1 MKKFAAFIV
10 KYRLIILGLILLAT
24 IACTFA
30 MFYVN
35 VNSDILS
42 YLPDGMD
49 MTEGLDFMQENFDMQ
64 GDAIVGI
71 SGEGLTYE
79 WMQQYTAKLAEQ
91 YSTGDDP
98 VIKPG
103 GVIWLGMIKEMAEA
117 DLDFNISTGNDAVD
131 DMIAAQM
138 PSMIDD
144 FLEQYGLTYEDL
156 QNVMSGM
163 ANNEDIKHM
172 FHPDDQTYLIMLQ
185 LSAPSSSDEAM
196 DLLDDIETT
205 VAKAGYDVALGG
217 SSQVTR
223 DVFQSTIGEIPK
235 YLVVGILVMFIILL
249 LTTTSLMEPI
259 IFMLTLGVSI
269 MVNMGTNII
278 LPSVSVITF
287 AASSILQ
294 LALSMDYAI
303 FLMHQYELEKQST
316 LDNRLAMQRAIPK
329 TFSTIA
335 ASALTTVGGFI
346 ALFFMQFEIG
356 ADLGLVLAKGV
367 ALSLLTVIFLQPSL
381 MLLFDKAREKT
392 KHRILVPTFKG
403 TSGFAVTYR
412 KTLVAIALILLIP
425 VAVLQGRVELSYI
438 KFIDEDPNP
447 SHVDR
452 VVDSMSNSIIV
463 IVPTDTGK
471 DGDGKYADQYAFIEE
486 IKNMD
491 HDVTAMMGL
500 FAMIPENGSG
510 LVDMASDPE
519 LENKIDAMIDDNEGL
534 LDLAETLVPNI
545 RELIEQS
552 IADMKGMMAQAQ
564 GMIGGFVNNGYTMYT
579 VMIDCEAESDEAEA
593 AIKDIRAILSKYFGE
608 DYYLTGMSQAV
619 EDLKAIT
626 PTDFNIVTIVSV
638 LIILVVLLFTL
649 RSVKMSAIIIAVIEF
664 GIFLNLTLCYIVGQ
678 QINFMAYI
686 ILSSIQLGA
695 TVDYAILFTVKYKN
709 YLGALPARQAAY
721 KGLTES
727 GVSILT
733 SVAILAGCCLSVS
746 LITSNRIVSEITMLI
761 ARGAIISGIL
771 VLVLLPALL
780 IMFTGNQK
788 LKGARIRKRQR
799 KLFRKET
806 DPEGAASDGKTQQA

>member
-64 GDAIVGI
+64 GDAIIGI
-71 SGEGLTYE
+71 NGEGLTYE
-79 WMQQYTAKLAEQ
+79 WMQQYTSDLAEK

-103 GVIWLGMIKEMAEA
+103 GVIWLGMIKEMAEV
-117 DLDFNISTGNDAVD
+117 DLSSVSGGLIGPMVD
-131 DMIAAQM
+131 NM
-138 PSMIDD
+138 
-144 FLEQYGLTYEDL
+144 LKQYGLTLEQL
-156 QNVMSGM
+156 QEVLRQM
-163 ANNEDIKHM
+163 AANPEVETM

-196 DLLDDIETT
+196 DLLDHIEKT
-205 VAKAGYDVALGG
+205 VTDAGYDVALGG
-217 SSQVTR
+217 SSQITR

-316 LDNRLAMQRAIPK
+316 LDNRIAMQKAIPK

-335 ASALTTVGGFI
+335 ASALTTVGGFL
-346 ALFFMQFEIG
+346 ALFFMKFEIG

-392 KHRILVPTFKG
+392 KHRIP
-403 TSGFAVTYR
+403 
-412 KTLVAIALILLIP
+412 P
-425 VAVLQGRVELSYI
+425 
-438 KFIDEDPNP
+438 
-447 SHVDR
+447 
-452 VVDSMSNSIIV
+452 
-463 IVPTDTGK
+463 
-471 DGDGKYADQYAFIEE
+471 
-486 IKNMD
+486 
-491 HDVTAMMGL
+491 
-500 FAMIPENGSG
+500 
-510 LVDMASDPE
+510 
-519 LENKIDAMIDDNEGL
+519 
-534 LDLAETLVPNI
+534 
-545 RELIEQS
+545 
-552 IADMKGMMAQAQ
+552 
-564 GMIGGFVNNGYTMYT
+564 
-579 VMIDCEAESDEAEA
+579 
-593 AIKDIRAILSKYFGE
+593 
-608 DYYLTGMSQAV
+608 
-619 EDLKAIT
+619 
-626 PTDFNIVTIVSV
+626 
-638 LIILVVLLFTL
+638 
-649 RSVKMSAIIIAVIEF
+649 
-664 GIFLNLTLCYIVGQ
+664 
-678 QINFMAYI
+678 
-686 ILSSIQLGA
+686 
-695 TVDYAILFTVKYKN
+695 
-709 YLGALPARQAAY
+709 
-721 KGLTES
+721 
-727 GVSILT
+727 
-733 SVAILAGCCLSVS
+733 
-746 LITSNRIVSEITMLI
+746 I
-761 ARGAIISGIL
+761 ARRS
-771 VLVLLPALL
+771 
-780 IMFTGNQK
+780 
-788 LKGARIRKRQR
+788 
-799 KLFRKET
+799 
-806 DPEGAASDGKTQQA
+806 S

>member
-10 KYRLIILGLILLAT
+10 KNRLIILGIILLAA

-49 MTEGLDFMQENFDMQ
+49 MTEGLGFMQQNFNMQ

-71 SGEGLTYE
+71 RGDDLTYE
-79 WMQQYTAKLAEQ
+79 WMQQYTASLAED

-103 GVIWLGMIKEMAEA
+103 GVIWYGTIAEMANI
-117 DLDFNISTGNDAVD
+117 DLSSIGGMSFV
-131 DMIAAQM
+131 
-138 PSMIDD
+138 IDGI
-144 FLEQYGLTYEDL
+144 LSQYGLTLDEL
-156 QNVMSGM
+156 TAILESM
-163 ANNEDIKHM
+163 AENPEIEQM
-172 FHPDDQTYLIMLQ
+172 FHPYEDTYLIMLQ

-196 DLLDDIETT
+196 DLLDDIE
-205 VAKAGYDVALGG
+205 KAVEDAGFEVALGG
-217 SSQVTR
+217 SSEVTR
-223 DVFQSTIGEIPK
+223 AVFESTIGEIGR
-235 YLVVGILVMFIILL
+235 YIVVAVLVMFIILL
-249 LTTTSLMEPI
+249 LTTTSLVEPI

-269 MVNMGTNII
+269 LVNMGTNII

-303 FLMHQYELEKQST
+303 FLMHQYEIEKQNT
-316 LDNRLAMQRAIPK
+316 LDNRLAMERAIPK

-335 ASALTTVGGFI
+335 ASALTTVGGFL

-356 ADLGLVLAKGV
+356 ADLGIVLAKGV

-381 MLLFDKAREKT
+381 MLLFDKARERT
-392 KHRILVPTFKG
+392 KHRILVPTFKK

-412 KTLVAIALILLIP
+412 KTIVAIALLLLIP
-425 VAVLQGRVELSYI
+425 VTILQGKVDLSYI

-447 SHVDR
+447 SKVEE
-452 VVDSMSNSIIV
+452 VVDSMSNSVIV
-463 IVPTDTGK
+463 IVPVDTANGGS
-471 DGDGKYADQYAFIEE
+471 DNHYADQYAFIED
-486 IKNMD
+486 IKGMD
-491 HDVTAMMGL
+491 HDVTAVMGL
-500 FAMIPENGSG
+500 FAMIPQDGTG
-510 LVDMASDPE
+510 LIDMATDPE
-519 LENKIDAMIDDNEGL
+519 LAEMMEQYEN
-534 LDLAETLVPNI
+534 
-545 RELIEQS
+545 LIPD
-552 IADMKGMMAQAQ
+552 DMKGMLDSSQS
-564 GMIGGFVNNGYTMYT
+564 MIGGFVNNGYTMYT
-579 VMIDCEAESDEAEA
+579 IMIDCEAESEEADA
-593 AIKDIRAILSKYFGE
+593 ALKDIRTILGEYFGD
-608 DYYLTGMSQAV
+608 DYYITGMSQAV
-619 EDLKAIT
+619 NDLKEIT
-626 PTDFNIVTIVSV
+626 PRDFNIVTIVSV

-649 RSVKMSAIIIAVIEF
+649 RSVKMSAIIIGVIEF
-664 GIFLNLTLCYIVGQ
+664 GIFINLTLCYIVGQ

-709 YLGALPARQAAY
+709 NLGSLPARQAAY
-721 KGLTES
+721 KALTES
-727 GVSILT
+727 GVSVLT

-761 ARGAIISGIL
+761 ARGAVISGIL

-788 LKGARIRKRQR
+788 LKGTRIRRRQK

-806 DPEGAASDGKTQQA
+806 DPQPRDGADKSEA

>member
-10 KYRLIILGLILLAT
+10 KNRLIILGIILLAA

-49 MTEGLDFMQENFDMQ
+49 MTEGLGFMQQNFNMQ

-71 SGEGLTYE
+71 RGDDLTYE
-79 WMQQYTAKLAEQ
+79 WMQQYTASLAED

-103 GVIWLGMIKEMAEA
+103 GVIWYGTIAEMANI
-117 DLDFNISTGNDAVD
+117 DLSSIGGMSFV
-131 DMIAAQM
+131 
-138 PSMIDD
+138 IDGI
-144 FLEQYGLTYEDL
+144 LSQYGLTLDEL
-156 QNVMSGM
+156 TAILESM
-163 ANNEDIKHM
+163 AENPEIEQM
-172 FHPDDQTYLIMLQ
+172 FHPYEDTYLIMLQ

-196 DLLDDIETT
+196 DLLDDIE
-205 VAKAGYDVALGG
+205 KAVEDAGFEVALGG
-217 SSQVTR
+217 SSEVTR
-223 DVFQSTIGEIPK
+223 AVFESTIGEIGR
-235 YLVVGILVMFIILL
+235 YIVVAVLVMFIILL
-249 LTTTSLMEPI
+249 LTTTSLVEPI

-269 MVNMGTNII
+269 LVNMGTNII

-303 FLMHQYELEKQST
+303 FLMHQYEIEKQNT
-316 LDNRLAMQRAIPK
+316 LDNRLAMERAIPK

-335 ASALTTVGGFI
+335 ASALTTVGGFL

-356 ADLGLVLAKGV
+356 ADLGIVLAKGV

-392 KHRILVPTFKG
+392 KHRILVPTFKK

-412 KTLVAIALILLIP
+412 KTIVAIALLLLIP
-425 VAVLQGRVELSYI
+425 VTILQGRVDLSYI

-447 SHVDR
+447 SKVEE
-452 VVDSMSNSIIV
+452 VVDSMSNSVIV
-463 IVPTDTGK
+463 IVPVDTANGGS
-471 DGDGKYADQYAFIEE
+471 DNHYADQYAFIED
-486 IKNMD
+486 IKGMD
-491 HDVTAMMGL
+491 HDVTAVMGL
-500 FAMIPENGSG
+500 FAMIPQDGTG
-510 LVDMASDPE
+510 LIDMATDPE
-519 LENKIDAMIDDNEGL
+519 LAEMMEQYEN
-534 LDLAETLVPNI
+534 
-545 RELIEQS
+545 LIPD
-552 IADMKGMMAQAQ
+552 DMKGMLDSSQS
-564 GMIGGFVNNGYTMYT
+564 MIGGFVNNGYTMYT
-579 VMIDCEAESDEAEA
+579 IMIDCEAESEEADA
-593 AIKDIRAILSKYFGE
+593 ALKDIRTILGEYFGD
-608 DYYLTGMSQAV
+608 DYYITGMSQAV
-619 EDLKAIT
+619 NDLKEIT
-626 PTDFNIVTIVSV
+626 PRDFNIVTIVSV

-649 RSVKMSAIIIAVIEF
+649 RSVKMSAIIIGVIEF
-664 GIFLNLTLCYIVGQ
+664 GIFINLTLCYIVGQ

-709 YLGALPARQAAY
+709 NLGSLPARQAAY
-721 KGLTES
+721 KALTES
-727 GVSILT
+727 GVSVLT

-761 ARGAIISGIL
+761 ARGAVISGIL

-788 LKGARIRKRQR
+788 LKGTRIRRRQK

-806 DPEGAASDGKTQQA
+806 DPQPRDGADKSEA

>member
-10 KYRLIILGLILLAT
+10 KNRLIILGIILLAA

-49 MTEGLDFMQENFDMQ
+49 MTEGLDFMQQNFNMQ

-71 SGEGLTYE
+71 RGDSLTYE
-79 WMQQYTAKLAEQ
+79 WMQQYTASLAED

-103 GVIWLGMIKEMAEA
+103 GVIWYGTIAEMANI
-117 DLDFNISTGNDAVD
+117 DLSSIGNMSFV
-131 DMIAAQM
+131 
-138 PSMIDD
+138 IDGI
-144 FLEQYGLTYEDL
+144 LSQYGLTLDEL
-156 QNVMSGM
+156 TAILESM
-163 ANNEDIKHM
+163 AENPEIEQM
-172 FHPDDQTYLIMLQ
+172 FHPYEDTYLIMLQ

-196 DLLDDIETT
+196 DLLGDIE
-205 VAKAGYDVALGG
+205 KAVEDAGFEVALGG
-217 SSQVTR
+217 SSEVTR
-223 DVFQSTIGEIPK
+223 AVFESTIGEIGR
-235 YLVVGILVMFIILL
+235 YIVVAVLVMFIILL
-249 LTTTSLMEPI
+249 LTTTSLVEPI

-269 MVNMGTNII
+269 LVNMGTNII

-303 FLMHQYELEKQST
+303 FLMHQYEIEKQNT
-316 LDNRLAMQRAIPK
+316 LDNRLAMERAIPK

-335 ASALTTVGGFI
+335 ASALTTVGGFL

-356 ADLGLVLAKGV
+356 ADLGIVLAKGV

-392 KHRILVPTFKG
+392 KHRILVPTFKK

-412 KTLVAIALILLIP
+412 KTIVAIALLLLIP
-425 VAVLQGRVELSYI
+425 VTILQGRVDLSYI

-447 SHVDR
+447 SKVEQ
-452 VVDSMSNSIIV
+452 VVNSMSNSIIV
-463 IVPTDTGK
+463 IVPVDTANGGS
-471 DGDGKYADQYAFIEE
+471 DNHYADQYAFIED
-486 IKNMD
+486 IKGMD
-491 HDVTAMMGL
+491 HDVTAVMGL
-500 FAMIPENGSG
+500 FSMIPQDGTG
-510 LVDMASDPE
+510 LIDMATDPE
-519 LENKIDAMIDDNEGL
+519 LAEMMEQYEN
-534 LDLAETLVPNI
+534 
-545 RELIEQS
+545 LIPD
-552 IADMKGMMAQAQ
+552 DMKGMLDSSQS
-564 GMIGGFVNNGYTMYT
+564 MIGGFVNNGYTMYT
-579 VMIDCEAESDEAEA
+579 IMIDCEAESEEADA
-593 AIKDIRAILSKYFGE
+593 ALKDIRTILGEYFGD
-608 DYYLTGMSQAV
+608 DYYITGMSQAV
-619 EDLKAIT
+619 NDLKEIT
-626 PTDFNIVTIVSV
+626 PRDFNIVTIVSV

-649 RSVKMSAIIIAVIEF
+649 RSVKMSAIIIGVIEF
-664 GIFLNLTLCYIVGQ
+664 GIFINLTLCYIVGQ

-709 YLGALPARQAAY
+709 NLGSLPARQAAY
-721 KGLTES
+721 KALTES
-727 GVSILT
+727 GVSVLT

-761 ARGAIISGIL
+761 ARGAVISGIL

-788 LKGARIRKRQR
+788 LKGTRIRRRQK

-806 DPEGAASDGKTQQA
+806 DPQPRDGADKSEA

>member
-64 GDAIVGI
+64 GDAIIGI
-71 SGEGLTYE
+71 NGEGLTYE
-79 WMQQYTAKLAEQ
+79 WMQQYTSDLAEK

-103 GVIWLGMIKEMAEA
+103 GVIWLGMIKEMAEV
-117 DLDFNISTGNDAVD
+117 DLSSVSGGFIGPMVD
-131 DMIAAQM
+131 NM
-138 PSMIDD
+138 
-144 FLEQYGLTYEDL
+144 LKQYGLTLEQL
-156 QNVMSGM
+156 QEILRQM
-163 ANNEDIKHM
+163 AANPEVETM

-196 DLLDDIETT
+196 DLLDHIEKT
-205 VAKAGYDVALGG
+205 VTDAGYDVALGG
-217 SSQVTR
+217 SSQITR

-316 LDNRLAMQRAIPK
+316 LDNRLAMQKAIPK

-335 ASALTTVGGFI
+335 ASALTTVGGFL
-346 ALFFMQFEIG
+346 ALFFMKFEIG

-392 KHRILVPTFKG
+392 KHRILVPKFKT

-412 KTLVAIALILLIP
+412 KTLVVIALILLIP
-425 VAVLQGRVELSYI
+425 VAVLQGKVELSYI
-438 KFIDEDPNP
+438 KFTDENPNP
-447 SHVDR
+447 TQVEQ

-471 DGDGKYADQYAFIEE
+471 DGENKYADQYAFIDE
-486 IKNMD
+486 IKGMD

-500 FAMIPENGSG
+500 FAMIPESGSG
-510 LVDMASDPE
+510 LVDMATDP
-519 LENKIDAMIDDNEGL
+519 
-534 LDLAETLVPNI
+534 DLADM
-545 RELIEQS
+545 
-552 IADMKGMMAQAQ
+552 IADNSGMIPEDMKGMLESSQN
-564 GMIGGFVNNGYTMYT
+564 MIGGFVNNGYTMYT
-579 VMIDCEAESDEAEA
+579 IMIDCEAESEEAEA
-593 AIKDIRAILSKYFGE
+593 ALKDIRTILGKYFGE

-619 EDLKAIT
+619 EDLKEIT

-649 RSVKMSAIIIAVIEF
+649 RSFKMSAIIIAVIEF

-806 DPEGAASDGKTQQA
+806 DPDEGKEEINAQQV

>member
-49 MTEGLDFMQENFDMQ
+49 MTEGLDFMQENFNMQ
-64 GDAIVGI
+64 GDAIIGI
-71 SGEGLTYE
+71 RGEGLTYE
-79 WMQQYTAKLAEQ
+79 WMQQYTSDLAAK
-91 YSTGDDP
+91 YSAGDDP

-103 GVIWLGMIKEMAEA
+103 GVIWYGMIKDMA
-117 DLDFNISTGNDAVD
+117 SVD
-131 DMIAAQM
+131 DGGMG
-138 PSMIDD
+138 SMIDD
-144 FLEQYGLTYEDL
+144 YIKDYGLTFEKL
-156 QNVMSGM
+156 MEIAQSM
-163 ANNEDIKHM
+163 AENPEIEAM

-196 DLLDDIETT
+196 DLLDHIEKT
-205 VAKAGYDVALGG
+205 VTDAGYDVALGG
-217 SSQVTR
+217 SSQITR

-316 LDNRLAMQRAIPK
+316 LDNRLAMQKAIPK

-335 ASALTTVGGFI
+335 ASALTTVGGFL
-346 ALFFMQFEIG
+346 ALFFMKFEIG

-392 KHRILVPTFKG
+392 KHRILVPKFKT

-412 KTLVAIALILLIP
+412 KTLVVIALILLIP
-425 VAVLQGRVELSYI
+425 VAVLQGKVELSYI
-438 KFIDEDPNP
+438 KFTDENPNP
-447 SHVDR
+447 TQVEQ

-463 IVPTDTGK
+463 IVPTDT
-471 DGDGKYADQYAFIEE
+471 DGDGVNDYDRQYAFIEDV
-486 IKNMD
+486 KGMD

-500 FAMIPENGSG
+500 FTMIPEDGTG
-510 LVDMASDPE
+510 IIDMAIDLNNPDSE
-519 LENKIDAMIDDNEGL
+519 FAKEIENLLQMAEDWGPAMGIDIDE
-534 LDLAETLVPNI
+534 
-545 RELIEQS
+545 
-552 IADMKGMMAQAQ
+552 MKGMLDTAKN
-564 GMIGGFVNNGYTMYT
+564 MIGGFVNNGYTMYT
-579 VMIDCEAESDEAEA
+579 IMIDCEAESAEAEA
-593 AIKDIRAILSKYFGE
+593 ALADIHAILGDYFGE

-619 EDLKAIT
+619 EDLKEIT

-649 RSVKMSAIIIAVIEF
+649 RSFKMSAIIIAVIEF

-806 DPEGAASDGKTQQA
+806 DPDEGKEESNAQQV

>member
-64 GDAIVGI
+64 GDAIIGI
-71 SGEGLTYE
+71 NGEGLTYE
-79 WMQQYTAKLAEQ
+79 WMQQYTSDLAEK

-103 GVIWLGMIKEMAEA
+103 GVIWLGMIKEMAEV
-117 DLDFNISTGNDAVD
+117 DLSSVSGGLIGPMVD
-131 DMIAAQM
+131 NM
-138 PSMIDD
+138 
-144 FLEQYGLTYEDL
+144 LKQYGLTLEQL
-156 QNVMSGM
+156 QEVLRQM
-163 ANNEDIKHM
+163 AANPEVETM

-196 DLLDDIETT
+196 DLLDHIEET
-205 VAKAGYDVALGG
+205 VTDAGYDVALGG
-217 SSQVTR
+217 SSQITR

-316 LDNRLAMQRAIPK
+316 LDNRIAMQKAIPK

-335 ASALTTVGGFI
+335 ASALTTVGGFL
-346 ALFFMQFEIG
+346 ALFFMKFEIG

-392 KHRILVPTFKG
+392 KHRILVPKFKT

-412 KTLVAIALILLIP
+412 KTLVVIALILLIP

-438 KFIDEDPNP
+438 KFTDENPNP
-447 SHVDR
+447 THVEQ

-471 DGDGKYADQYAFIEE
+471 DGENKYADQYAFIDE
-486 IKNMD
+486 IKGMD

-500 FAMIPENGSG
+500 FAMIPESGSG
-510 LVDMASDPE
+510 LVDMATDP
-519 LENKIDAMIDDNEGL
+519 
-534 LDLAETLVPNI
+534 DLADM
-545 RELIEQS
+545 
-552 IADMKGMMAQAQ
+552 IADNSGMIPEDMRGMLESSQN
-564 GMIGGFVNNGYTMYT
+564 MIGGFVNNGYTMYT
-579 VMIDCEAESDEAEA
+579 IMIDCEAESEEAEA
-593 AIKDIRAILSKYFGE
+593 ALKDIRTILGKYFGE

-619 EDLKAIT
+619 EDLKEIT

-649 RSVKMSAIIIAVIEF
+649 RSFKMSAIIIAVIEF

-806 DPEGAASDGKTQQA
+806 DPDEGKEESNAQQV

>member
-49 MTEGLDFMQENFDMQ
+49 MTEGLDFMQENFNMQ
-64 GDAIVGI
+64 GDAIIGI
-71 SGEGLTYE
+71 RGEGLTYE
-79 WMQQYTAKLAEQ
+79 WMQQYTSDLAAK
-91 YSTGDDP
+91 YSVGDDP

-103 GVIWLGMIKEMAEA
+103 GVIWYGMIKDMA
-117 DLDFNISTGNDAVD
+117 SVD
-131 DMIAAQM
+131 DGGMG
-138 PSMIDD
+138 SMIDGLIKD
-144 FLEQYGLTYEDL
+144 YGLTFEKL
-156 QNVMSGM
+156 MEIAQSM
-163 ANNEDIKHM
+163 AENPEIEQM

-196 DLLDDIETT
+196 DLLDHIETT
-205 VAKAGYDVALGG
+205 VTDAGYDVALGG
-217 SSQVTR
+217 SSQITR

-287 AASSILQ
+287 AAS
-294 LALSMDYAI
+294 
-303 FLMHQYELEKQST
+303 
-316 LDNRLAMQRAIPK
+316 
-329 TFSTIA
+329 
-335 ASALTTVGGFI
+335 ALTTVGGFL
-346 ALFFMQFEIG
+346 ALFFMKFEIG

-392 KHRILVPTFKG
+392 KHRILVPKFKT

-412 KTLVAIALILLIP
+412 KTLVVIALILLIP
-425 VAVLQGRVELSYI
+425 VAVLQGKVELSYI
-438 KFIDEDPNP
+438 KFTDENPNP
-447 SHVDR
+447 TQVEQ
-452 VVDSMSNSIIV
+452 VVDSMSNSVIV
-463 IVPTDTGK
+463 IVPTDT
-471 DGDGKYADQYAFIEE
+471 DGDGVNDYDRQYAFIEDV
-486 IKNMD
+486 KGMD

-500 FAMIPENGSG
+500 FTMIPEDGTG
-510 LVDMASDPE
+510 IIDMAIDLNDPDSE
-519 LENKIDAMIDDNEGL
+519 FAKKIEDLLKMAEDLGPAMGIDIDE
-534 LDLAETLVPNI
+534 
-545 RELIEQS
+545 
-552 IADMKGMMAQAQ
+552 MKGMLDTAKN
-564 GMIGGFVNNGYTMYT
+564 MIGGFVNNGYTMYT
-579 VMIDCEAESDEAEA
+579 IMIDCEAESAEAEA
-593 AIKDIRAILSKYFGE
+593 ALADIHAILGDYFGE

-619 EDLKAIT
+619 EDLKEIT

-649 RSVKMSAIIIAVIEF
+649 RSFKMSAIIIAVIEF

-771 VLVLLPALL
+771 VLVLLPAIL

-806 DPEGAASDGKTQQA
+806 DPDEGKEEINAQQV

>member
-42 YLPDGMD
+42 YLPDGME
-49 MTEGLDFMQENFDMQ
+49 MTEGLDFMQENFNMQ
-64 GDAIVGI
+64 GDAIIGI
-71 SGEGLTYE
+71 RGEGLTYE
-79 WMQQYTAKLAEQ
+79 WMQQYTAQLAAD

-103 GVIWLGMIKEMAEA
+103 GVIWYGMIKDMASIA
-117 DLDFNISTGNDAVD
+117 DGDISGYESIINNL
-131 DMIAAQM
+131 IK
-138 PSMIDD
+138 
-144 FLEQYGLTYEDL
+144 EYGLTLEKL
-156 QNVMSGM
+156 TEIAQSM
-163 ANNEDIKHM
+163 AENPEIERM

-196 DLLDDIETT
+196 TLLEHIETT
-205 VAKAGYDVALGG
+205 VADAGYDVALGG
-217 SSQVTR
+217 SSQITR
-223 DVFQSTIGEIPK
+223 DVFQSTIGEIGR

-278 LPSVSVITF
+278 MPSVSVITF

-303 FLMHQYELEKQST
+303 FLMHQYELEKQTT
-316 LDNRLAMQRAIPK
+316 LDNRLAMQKAIPK

-335 ASALTTVGGFI
+335 ASALTTVGGFL
-346 ALFFMQFEIG
+346 ALFFMKFEIG

-392 KHRILVPTFKG
+392 KHRILVPKFKT

-412 KTLVAIALILLIP
+412 KTLVVIALILLIP

-438 KFIDEDPNP
+438 KFTDENPNP
-447 SHVDR
+447 TQVEQ

-463 IVPTDTGK
+463 IVPTDT
-471 DGDGKYADQYAFIEE
+471 DGDGENDYESQYAFIDD
-486 IKNMD
+486 IKGLD
-491 HDVTAMMGL
+491 HDLSAMMGL
-500 FAMIPENGSG
+500 FTMIPSDGTG
-510 LVDMASDPE
+510 LVDMAVDLNDPDSE
-519 LENKIDAMIDDNEGL
+519 LSQTIENLMSVGDIAGID
-534 LDLAETLVPNI
+534 
-545 RELIEQS
+545 IEE
-552 IADMKGMMAQAQ
+552 MKGMLDTAKN
-564 GMIGGFVNNGYTMYT
+564 MIGGFVNNGYTMYT
-579 VMIDCEAESDEAEA
+579 IMIDCEAESPEAEA
-593 AIKDIRAILSKYFGE
+593 ALADIHAVLGEHFGD

-619 EDLKAIT
+619 EDLKEIT

-649 RSVKMSAIIIAVIEF
+649 RSFKMSAIIIGVIEF

-788 LKGARIRKRQR
+788 LKDARIRKRQR

-806 DPEGAASDGKTQQA
+806 DPDEGREESNAQQV

>member
-10 KYRLIILGLILLAT
+10 KNRLIILGIILLAA

-49 MTEGLDFMQENFDMQ
+49 MTEGLDFMQQNFNMQ

-71 SGEGLTYE
+71 RGDDLTYE
-79 WMQQYTAKLAEQ
+79 WMQQYTASLAED

-103 GVIWLGMIKEMAEA
+103 GVIWYGTIAEMANI
-117 DLDFNISTGNDAVD
+117 DLSSIGNMSFV
-131 DMIAAQM
+131 
-138 PSMIDD
+138 IDGI
-144 FLEQYGLTYEDL
+144 LSQYGLTLDEL
-156 QNVMSGM
+156 TAILESM
-163 ANNEDIKHM
+163 AENPEIEQM
-172 FHPDDQTYLIMLQ
+172 FHPYEDTYLIMLQ

-196 DLLDDIETT
+196 DLLGDIE
-205 VAKAGYDVALGG
+205 KAVEDAGFEVALGG
-217 SSQVTR
+217 SSEVTR
-223 DVFQSTIGEIPK
+223 AVFESTIGEIGR
-235 YLVVGILVMFIILL
+235 YIVVAVLVMFIILL
-249 LTTTSLMEPI
+249 LTTTSLVEPI

-269 MVNMGTNII
+269 LVNMGTNII

-303 FLMHQYELEKQST
+303 FLMHQYEIEKQNT
-316 LDNRLAMQRAIPK
+316 LDNRLAMERAIPK

-335 ASALTTVGGFI
+335 ASALTTVGGFL

-356 ADLGLVLAKGV
+356 ADLGIVLAKGV

-392 KHRILVPTFKG
+392 KHRILVPTFKK

-412 KTLVAIALILLIP
+412 KTIVAIALLLLIP
-425 VAVLQGRVELSYI
+425 VTILQGRVDLSYI

-447 SHVDR
+447 SKVEE
-452 VVDSMSNSIIV
+452 VVDSMSNSVIV
-463 IVPTDTGK
+463 IVPVDTANGGS
-471 DGDGKYADQYAFIEE
+471 DNHYADQYAFIED
-486 IKNMD
+486 IKGMD
-491 HDVTAMMGL
+491 HDVTAVMGL
-500 FAMIPENGSG
+500 FAMIPQDGTG
-510 LVDMASDPE
+510 LIDMATDPE
-519 LENKIDAMIDDNEGL
+519 LAEMMEQYEN
-534 LDLAETLVPNI
+534 
-545 RELIEQS
+545 LIPD
-552 IADMKGMMAQAQ
+552 DMKGMLDSSQS
-564 GMIGGFVNNGYTMYT
+564 MIGGFVNNGYTMYT
-579 VMIDCEAESDEAEA
+579 IMIDCEAESEEADA
-593 AIKDIRAILSKYFGE
+593 ALKDIRTILGEYFGD
-608 DYYLTGMSQAV
+608 DYYITGMSQAV
-619 EDLKAIT
+619 NDLKEIT
-626 PTDFNIVTIVSV
+626 PRDFNIVTIVSV

-649 RSVKMSAIIIAVIEF
+649 RSVKMSAIIIGVIEF
-664 GIFLNLTLCYIVGQ
+664 GIFINLTLCYIVGQ

-709 YLGALPARQAAY
+709 NLGSLPARQAAY
-721 KGLTES
+721 KALTES
-727 GVSILT
+727 GVSVLT

-761 ARGAIISGIL
+761 ARGAVISGIL

-788 LKGARIRKRQR
+788 LKGTRIRGRQK

-806 DPEGAASDGKTQQA
+806 DPQPRDGADKSEA

>member
-1 MKKFAAFIV
+1 MKKFSAFIV
-10 KYRLIILGLILLAT
+10 KNRLIILGVILLVA

-49 MTEGLDFMQENFDMQ
+49 MTEGLAFMQENFDMQ

-71 SGEGLTYE
+71 QGDGLDEE
-79 WMQQYTAKLAEQ
+79 WMQGFANYLSEKYE
-91 YSTGDDP
+91 TGDDSA

-103 GVIWLGMIKEMAEA
+103 GVIWYGTITSMADIDMSGLGGYE
-117 DLDFNISTGNDAVD
+117 
-131 DMIAAQM
+131 
-138 PSMIDD
+138 SMINGI
-144 FLEQYGLTYEDL
+144 LAEYDL
-156 QNVMSGM
+156 SLDELMSIM
-163 ANNEDIKHM
+163 EEMVSNPEIAEM
-172 FHPDDQTYLIMLQ
+172 FHPQDDIYLVMLQ
-185 LSAPSSSDEAM
+185 LSAPSSSDPAM
-196 DLLDDIETT
+196 DLLSDIESY
-205 VAKAGYDVALGG
+205 VGDAGFDVALGG
-217 SSQVTR
+217 SSEITR
-223 DVFQSTIGEIPK
+223 AVFQSTIGEIGK
-235 YLVVGILVMFIILL
+235 YIVVAVLVMFIILL
-249 LTTTSLMEPI
+249 LTTTSLVEPI

-269 MVNMGTNII
+269 LVNMGTNII

-335 ASALTTVGGFI
+335 ASALTTVGGFL

-367 ALSLLTVIFLQPSL
+367 ALSLLTVIFLQPAL
-381 MLLFDKAREKT
+381 MLLLDKAREKT
-392 KHRILVPTFKG
+392 KHRILLPSFKR

-412 KTLVAIALILLIP
+412 KTLVAIALLLLIP
-425 VAVLQGRVELSYI
+425 VAVLQGRVDLSYI
-438 KFIDEDPNP
+438 KFTDEDPNP
-447 SHVDR
+447 TAVEQEVDKR
-452 VVDSMSNSIIV
+452 SNSIIV
-463 IVPTDTGK
+463 IVPVNEEGATIQE
-471 DGDGKYADQYAFIEE
+471 KYGEQYLFIDD

-491 HDVTAMMGL
+491 HDVTAMLGL
-500 FAMIPENGSG
+500 FSMIPEEGAG
-510 LVDMASDPE
+510 LVDLAT
-519 LENKIDAMIDDNEGL
+519 DDNLSSLLVLAPEGM
-534 LDLAETLVPNI
+534 
-545 RELIEQS
+545 REMFESAQS
-552 IADMKGMMAQAQ
+552 
-564 GMIGGFVNNGYTMYT
+564 MIGGFVNNGYTMYT
-579 VMIDCEAESDEAEA
+579 IMIDCDAESDEATA
-593 AIKDIRAILSKYFGE
+593 ALTDIRAILTDHFGT
-608 DYYLTGMSQAV
+608 DWYLTGMSQAV
-619 EDLKAIT
+619 ADLQEIT

-664 GIFLNLTLCYIVGQ
+664 GIFINLTLCYIVGQ
-678 QINFMAYI
+678 EINFMAYI

-709 YLGALPARQAAY
+709 YLGSLPARQAAY

-788 LKGARIRKRQR
+788 LKTARIRKRQF
-799 KLFRKET
+799 KLLKKEYK
-806 DPEGAASDGKTQQA
+806 DGDGDSGSESAEPSV

>member
-64 GDAIVGI
+64 GDAIIGI
-71 SGEGLTYE
+71 NGEGLTYE
-79 WMQQYTAKLAEQ
+79 WMQQYTSDLAEK

-103 GVIWLGMIKEMAEA
+103 GVIWLGMIKEMAEV
-117 DLDFNISTGNDAVD
+117 DLSSVSGGLIGQMVD
-131 DMIAAQM
+131 DM
-138 PSMIDD
+138 
-144 FLEQYGLTYEDL
+144 LKQYGLTLEQL
-156 QNVMSGM
+156 QEVLRQM
-163 ANNEDIKHM
+163 AANPEVEAM

-196 DLLDDIETT
+196 DLLDHIENT
-205 VAKAGYDVALGG
+205 VTDAGYDVALGG
-217 SSQVTR
+217 SSQITR

-316 LDNRLAMQRAIPK
+316 LDNRLAMQKAIPK

-335 ASALTTVGGFI
+335 ASALTTVGGFL
-346 ALFFMQFEIG
+346 ALFFMKFEIG

-392 KHRILVPTFKG
+392 KHRILVPKFKT

-412 KTLVAIALILLIP
+412 KTLVVIALILLIP
-425 VAVLQGRVELSYI
+425 VAVLQGKVELSYI
-438 KFIDEDPNP
+438 KFTDENPNP
-447 SHVDR
+447 TQVEQ

-471 DGDGKYADQYAFIEE
+471 DGENKYADQYAFIDE
-486 IKNMD
+486 IKGMD

-500 FAMIPENGSG
+500 FAMIPESGSG
-510 LVDMASDPE
+510 LVDMATDP
-519 LENKIDAMIDDNEGL
+519 
-534 LDLAETLVPNI
+534 DLADM
-545 RELIEQS
+545 
-552 IADMKGMMAQAQ
+552 IAANSGMIPEDMKGMLESSQN
-564 GMIGGFVNNGYTMYT
+564 MIGGFVNNGYTMYT
-579 VMIDCEAESDEAEA
+579 IMIDCEAESEEAEA
-593 AIKDIRAILSKYFGE
+593 ALKDIRTILGKYFGE

-619 EDLKAIT
+619 EDLKEIT

-649 RSVKMSAIIIAVIEF
+649 RSFKMSAIIIAVIEF

-806 DPEGAASDGKTQQA
+806 DPDEGKEEINAQQV